1 MNLSRIIN
9 NTRCSIA
16 KAQACCIFIFSCTA
30 CSLDIPYENQY
41 SDPDAINTV
50 AAAREL
56 LASAYDVIPN
66 PEFELSVLSDDFQPT
81 FLISLNPDLNNL
93 YKWHPNPMEVLATSL
108 WEKYYS
114 TVARA
119 NAVLERVQ
127 YVSAISD
134 KDKQALQG
142 IISEA
147 KTLKAYCYFNLLRLF
162 AGTYADGP
170 EKDGIILKD
179 RFELAFLKR
188 SSINECVAAI
198 RQLLTEAVSVD
209 NPLSQV
215 YWFSR
220 QSAYY
225 LLAALELY
233 AENYDK
239 AEEYAL
245 KILSSTGTYNFLG
258 AAHYEKL
265 WGKEACDE
273 RIFSV
278 YTRNTYYTEMN
289 YDKDKGDFFTLN
301 STLTDLYSEGDIRY
315 KATVYPKIMRGET
328 IGETFWVFYLGKYNW
343 LNWNDNPI
351 QYINKLRVSG
361 LCFILA
367 EAYCQDRKGHDALAL
382 EVMNNYLTRREA
394 PLLDTSL
401 TGTSLLKAI
410 LREKWKEFAGEGERY
425 FDLKRYRKSLLSDWT
440 HSAALKSKQIKPD
453 DYRWLFPIPKGEYL
467 YNDNISPN
475 EGWTKIEK

>member
-9 NTRCSIA
+9 NTRRSIT
-16 KAQACCIFIFSCTA
+16 KAQVCCIFLFSCTA

-114 TVARA
+114 TVAIA
-119 NAVLERVQ
+119 NAVLERIQ
-127 YVSAISD
+127 YVSAISG

-245 KILSSTGTYNFLG
+245 KILSSADTYNFLG

-394 PLLDTSL
+394 PLLGTSL

>member
-1 MNLSRIIN
+1 MNLNRIIN
-9 NTRCSIA
+9 NTQNSIT
-16 KAQACCIFIFSCTA
+16 KAQVCYILLFSCTA

-56 LASAYDVIPN
+56 LASAYDVIPD

-81 FLISLNPDLNNL
+81 FLISLKPDLNNL

-114 TVARA
+114 TVAIA
-119 NAVLERVQ
+119 NAVLERIQ

-134 KDKQALQG
+134 KDKQALRG

-147 KTLKAYCYFNLLRLF
+147 KTLKAYSYFNLLRLF
-162 AGTYADGP
+162 AGAYADGP

-179 RFELAFLKR
+179 KFELAFLKR

-198 RQLLTEAVSVD
+198 RQLLTEAVSVE
-209 NPLSQV
+209 NSPSQV

-245 KILSSTGTYNFLG
+245 KILSSTKAYNLLG
-258 AAHYEKL
+258 SAHYKKL

-278 YTRNTYYTEMN
+278 YTTNTYYTDIN
-289 YDKDKGDFFTLN
+289 YDRNKGDFFTLN
-301 STLTDLYSEGDIRY
+301 PDLTNLYSESDIRY
-315 KATVYPKIMRGET
+315 EATVYPKEMKGET
-328 IGETFWVFYLGKYNW
+328 IGETFWVPYLGKYNR

-382 EVMNNYLTRREA
+382 EVINNYLTQREA

-401 TGTSLLKAI
+401 AGTALLKAI

-440 HSAALKSKQIKPD
+440 RSAALKSKQIRSD

-475 EGWTKIEK
+475 PGWTKIEN